1 MTGRPELTIW
11 PDERNMLLVRS
22 VLVLYDGDCGICERS
37 ATWLTHLDARRRLEI
52 RPLQSAAALVTDAP
66 AVDVMREA
74 IHVRLADGTWRR
86 GGDAVL
92 AALEELPGWR
102 VAARLVRRTPLN
114 RLVEPV
120 YDLVARNRW
129 TISRRLGLEAC
140 ATEAPATPAR
150 AAGSSGRS
158 RSGWG
163 R

>member
-1 MTGRPELTIW
+1 LTIRPEET
-11 PDERNMLLVRS
+11 NMLLVRS
-22 VLVLYDGDCGICERS
+22 VLVLYDGDCGICQWS
-37 ATWLTHLDARRRLEI
+37 AGWLSRLDPGRRLEI
-52 RPLQSAAALVTDAP
+52 RPLQSAAALVADAP
-66 AVDVMREA
+66 AGAVLREA

-92 AALEELPGWR
+92 AAIEELPGWR
-102 VAARLVRRTPLN
+102 LAARLVRRTPLN

-129 TISRRLGLEAC
+129 TISRRLSLDAC

-150 AAGSSGRS
+150 AAVSSGRS
-158 RSGWG
+158 RSGSG